1 MTGTHE
7 GRVKGTVNGTLSG
20 TVESESALPL
30 HRNYPNPYTNTS
42 GLDLG
47 TSLRAANGLQA
58 TTITLLILRPDWPAA
73 DTQAALA
80 RDPRPWRTVVAAAL
94 ACALDPAIEHPS
106 RIETTNTPAIAAAG
120 PTPVPPSLAEL
131 RRTQRR
137 LEDDD
142 CGHGDI
148 RERCALCRHHRSA
161 EEPA

>member
-106 RIETTNTPAIAAAG
+106 RIETTNPARVVADHG
-120 PTPVPPSLAEL
+120 PTPTPPSYAEV
-131 RRTQRR
+131 RRRQAA
-137 LEDDD
+137 LED
-142 CGHGDI
+142 
-148 RERCALCRHHRSA
+148 AS
-161 EEPA
+161 

>member
-1 MTGTHE
+1 MTAIPPGI
-7 GRVKGTVNGTLSG
+7 RP
-20 TVESESALPL
+20 ESARKETGIPSGKTPDSALSQPASQ
-30 HRNYPNPYTNTS
+30 PATES
-42 GLDLG
+42 GLGLG
-47 TSLRAANGLQA
+47 TSLRASNGLQA
-58 TTITLLILRPDWPAA
+58 TTITLLILRPDWPEA
-73 DTQAALA
+73 DTAAVLA